1 MSDNLPDLISILP
14 GFPSQIFHYIMLMQV
29 FPLVMEKFTPEEQS
43 QLVWQ
48 YMCSV
53 PTVLLED
60 FLPWMTLHITPDEKL
75 DVLRCMKL
83 IIPKERLLQEVDPKL
98 QFSSYVVKYLELI
111 MTSTGSH
118 FLDSA

>member
-14 GFPSQIFHYIMLMQV
+14 GFPSQIFHYTLMLMQV
-29 FPLVMEKFTPEEQS
+29 FPLVMEKFTTEEQS

-75 DVLRCMKL
+75 DVLHCMKL
-83 IIPKERLLQEVDPKL
+83 IMPKERLLQEVDPKL
-98 QFSSYVVKYLELI
+98 QFSSYALSI
-111 MTSTGSH
+111 WN
-118 FLDSA
+118 

>member
-1 MSDNLPDLISILP
+1 
-14 GFPSQIFHYIMLMQV
+14 MLMSVQV
-29 FPLVMEKFTPEEQS
+29 FPLVMKKFTSEEQS

-60 FLPWMTLHITPDEKL
+60 FLPWMSLYITPDEKL
-75 DVLRCMKL
+75 DVLHCIKL
-83 IIPKERLLQEVDPKL
+83 IMPEERLLQEVDPNL
-98 QFSSYVVKYLELI
+98 QFSSNVVKYLELI
-111 MTSTGSH
+111 MASTGCH